1 MADKGC
7 HGGFQCSSDVLTASI
22 FWHSR
27 RAIAQAAQVR
37 KSLEL
42 KKRRHITTFVTNQ
55 PTMASPAVA
64 VKAPLA
70 PSPAHTH
77 ENNTG
82 QCDNSPKKNCN
93 DRLHDSPLSGNLP
106 ASLLSARIV
115 ANALRPFY
123 GKARDTSNETSSS
136 SRQSGLDILNNLNIH
151 DNEIAHQLLSLAE
164 QQHNDVGDGTK
175 TVVILA
181 GSILDAATRLLESS
195 ETDENST
202 HISPSQIASCFRDAA
217 DYAVKVLSA
226 HSEQAD
232 ITNPENL
239 STLCQHHL
247 TSSAIGND
255 PHAKI
260 ISALTVDAILELDRQ
275 SGEEDCLP
283 DLDRLHCVQE
293 ISGDVGDSEVF
304 SGLILKRPESGV
316 GGGKSNSDN
325 PRVASSAV
333 SVVTSTTEA
342 APKSLEGDVKV
353 AILEYWLSPSAE
365 LPDDGD
371 EEAREEILREDR
383 RRLLND
389 CKQIKK
395 SGAKV
400 VLIAAKEAVGQDEG
414 DEKSQG
420 EGSDDDIVDVNLQI
434 CMHFLAK
441 MGIMVISGLDEHQLK
456 LAINSLGGILIP
468 FPENISLQE
477 LGSAKKANEVKAP
490 SGSSWIHF
498 EGTRTPAATIML
510 HGPNNASL
518 EESKQTIEAILS
530 FVGNLFR
537 DPHVVP
543 GGGAAEIEASLRL
556 RIQSTASADH
566 IESQCMR
573 AFADALEVIPYT
585 LAENSDINPA
595 AVVTALRRQH
605 AEGQTA
611 AGLDVGDV
619 GGIHV
624 DMVDA
629 GIVNTLTSQVSA
641 IQLATTFACC
651 VLEKSEEV

>member
-1 MADKGC
+1 
-7 HGGFQCSSDVLTASI
+7 
-22 FWHSR
+22 
-27 RAIAQAAQVR
+27 
-37 KSLEL
+37 
-42 KKRRHITTFVTNQ
+42 
-55 PTMASPAVA
+55 MASPAVHVA
-64 VKAPLA
+64 AKAPLA

-77 ENNTG
+77 EHNLD
-82 QCDNSPKKNCN
+82 QCDNLPKKNGS
-93 DRLHDSPLSGNLP
+93 LKDSPSSNNLS

-123 GKARDTSNETSSS
+123 GKARDASNETSS

-151 DNEIAHQLLSLAE
+151 DNEIAHQLVKLAE
-164 QQHNDVGDGTK
+164 QQHNDMGDGTK
-175 TVVILA
+175 TAVILA
-181 GSILDAATRLLESS
+181 GSILDAATRLLESP
-195 ETDENST
+195 ETNENST
-202 HISPSQIASCFRDAA
+202 HISPSQIASSFVDAA

-232 ITNPENL
+232 ITNPEIL

-260 ISALTVDAILELDRQ
+260 ISTLTVDAILELDRQ

-293 ISGDVGDSEVF
+293 ISGDVLTDSEVF

-316 GGGKSNSDN
+316 GGSKSISNN
-325 PRVASSAV
+325 PQVASSAV

-353 AILEYWLSPSAE
+353 AILEYWLSPSSAE
-365 LPDDGD
+365 LPDYGD
-371 EEAREEILREDR
+371 EAVREEILREDR

-400 VLIAAKEAVGQDEG
+400 VLIAAKESACQDEE
-414 DEKSQG
+414 DEKSEG
-420 EGSDDDIVDVNLQI
+420 EGSDEIIDVNLHI
-434 CMHFLAK
+434 CRHFLAK
-441 MGIMVISGLDEHQLK
+441 MGIMAISGLDAHQINV
-456 LAINSLGGILIP
+456 AINSLGGILIP

-477 LGSAKKANEVKAP
+477 LGSANKANEVRAP

-518 EESKQTIEAILS
+518 EDSKRTIKTILS
-530 FVGNLFR
+530 LVENLFR
-537 DPHVVP
+537 DPHVVA

-556 RIQSTASADH
+556 RIQSTASTDH
-566 IESQCMR
+566 VESQCMR

-585 LAENSDINPA
+585 LAENFDINPA

-619 GGIHV
+619 GGIH

-629 GIVNTLTSQVSA
+629 GIVNTLTAQVSA
-641 IQLATTFACC
+641 IHLATTFACG
-651 VLEKSEEV
+651 VLEKSKEV

>member
-1 MADKGC
+1 MASGTSMK
-7 HGGFQCSSDVLTASI
+7 FE
-22 FWHSR
+22 SR
-27 RAIAQAAQVR
+27 CWSWKAQPSTLYVATQYIVAA
-37 KSLEL
+37 
-42 KKRRHITTFVTNQ
+42 FVTSQ
-55 PTMASPAVA
+55 RTMASPAVA
-64 VKAPLA
+64 AKAPLA

-77 ENNTG
+77 EHNLD
-82 QCDNSPKKNCN
+82 QCDNSPRKNGS
-93 DRLHDSPLSGNLP
+93 LKDSPSSNNLS

-123 GKARDTSNETSSS
+123 GKARDASNETSS

-151 DNEIAHQLLSLAE
+151 DNEIAHQLVKLAE

-175 TVVILA
+175 TAVILA
-181 GSILDAATRLLESS
+181 GSILDAATRLLESP
-195 ETDENST
+195 ETNENST
-202 HISPSQIASCFRDAA
+202 HISPSQIASSFVDAA
-217 DYAVKVLSA
+217 DYAVKVISA

-232 ITNPENL
+232 ITNPEIL

-247 TSSAIGND
+247 ASSAIGND

-260 ISALTVDAILELDRQ
+260 ISTLTVDAILELDRQ

-293 ISGDVGDSEVF
+293 ISGDVPDSEVF

-316 GGGKSNSDN
+316 GGSKSISNN
-325 PRVASSAV
+325 PQVASSAV

-342 APKSLEGDVKV
+342 APKSLEGDIKV
-353 AILEYWLSPSAE
+353 AILEYWLSPSSAE
-365 LPDDGD
+365 LPGYGD
-371 EEAREEILREDR
+371 EAVREEILREDR

-400 VLIAAKEAVGQDEG
+400 ALIAAKEPVSQDEG
-414 DEKSQG
+414 GEKSEG
-420 EGSDDDIVDVNLQI
+420 EASDEIIDVNLQI

-441 MGIMVISGLDEHQLK
+441 MGVMVISGLDAHQINV
-456 LAINSLGGILIP
+456 AINSLGGILIP

-477 LGSAKKANEVKAP
+477 LGSAKKANEVRAP

-518 EESKQTIEAILS
+518 EDSKRTIKTILS
-530 FVGNLFR
+530 LVENLFR
-537 DPHVVP
+537 DPHVVA

-556 RIQSTASADH
+556 RIQSTASTDH
-566 IESQCMR
+566 FESQCMR

-629 GIVNTLTSQVSA
+629 GIVNTLTAQVSA
-641 IQLATTFACC
+641 IHLATTFACG
-651 VLEKSEEV
+651 VLEKSKEV

>member
-1 MADKGC
+1 
-7 HGGFQCSSDVLTASI
+7 
-22 FWHSR
+22 
-27 RAIAQAAQVR
+27 
-37 KSLEL
+37 
-42 KKRRHITTFVTNQ
+42 
-55 PTMASPAVA
+55 MASPAVHVA
-64 VKAPLA
+64 AKAPLA

-77 ENNTG
+77 EHNLD
-82 QCDNSPKKNCN
+82 QCDNSPKKNGS
-93 DRLHDSPLSGNLP
+93 LKDSPSSNNLS

-123 GKARDTSNETSSS
+123 GKARDASNETSS

-151 DNEIAHQLLSLAE
+151 DNEIAHQLVKLAE

-175 TVVILA
+175 TALILA
-181 GSILDAATRLLESS
+181 GSILDAATRLLESP
-195 ETDENST
+195 ETNENST
-202 HISPSQIASCFRDAA
+202 HISPSQIASSFVDAA

-232 ITNPENL
+232 ITNPEIL

-260 ISALTVDAILELDRQ
+260 ISTLTVDAILELDRQ

-283 DLDRLHCVQE
+283 DLNRLHCVQE
-293 ISGDVGDSEVF
+293 ISGDVENSEVF

-316 GGGKSNSDN
+316 GGSKSISNN
-325 PRVASSAV
+325 PQVASSAV

-342 APKSLEGDVKV
+342 APKSLEGDIKV
-353 AILEYWLSPSAE
+353 AILEYWLSPSSAE
-365 LPDDGD
+365 LPSYGDD
-371 EEAREEILREDR
+371 EAVREEILREDR

-400 VLIAAKEAVGQDEG
+400 ALIAAKEPVSHDEG
-414 DEKSQG
+414 GEKSEG
-420 EGSDDDIVDVNLQI
+420 ESSDEIIDVNLQI

-441 MGIMVISGLDEHQLK
+441 MGVMVISGLDAHQINV
-456 LAINSLGGILIP
+456 AINALGGILIP

-477 LGSAKKANEVKAP
+477 LGSAKKANEVRGP

-518 EESKQTIEAILS
+518 EDSKRTIKTILS
-530 FVGNLFR
+530 LVKNLFR
-537 DPHVVP
+537 DPHVVA

-556 RIQSTASADH
+556 RIQSTASTDH
-566 IESQCMR
+566 VESQCMK

-619 GGIHV
+619 GGIL

-629 GIVNTLTSQVSA
+629 GIVNTLTAQVSA
-641 IQLATTFACC
+641 IHLATTFACG
-651 VLEKSEEV
+651 VLEKSKEV

>member
-1 MADKGC
+1 
-7 HGGFQCSSDVLTASI
+7 
-22 FWHSR
+22 
-27 RAIAQAAQVR
+27 
-37 KSLEL
+37 
-42 KKRRHITTFVTNQ
+42 
-55 PTMASPAVA
+55 MASPAVA
-64 VKAPLA
+64 AKAPLA

-77 ENNTG
+77 EHNID
-82 QCDNSPKKNCN
+82 QCDNSPKNGN
-93 DRLHDSPLSGNLP
+93 DSLQDSPSTNNLS

-123 GKARDTSNETSSS
+123 GKARDTSTETSS

-164 QQHNDVGDGTK
+164 QQHKDVGDGTK
-175 TVVILA
+175 TAVILA

-202 HISPSQIASCFRDAA
+202 HISPSQIASSFMDAA
-217 DYAVKVLSA
+217 DYAVDVLSA
-226 HSEQAD
+226 HSEQ
-232 ITNPENL
+232 IEISNPENL
-239 STLCQHHL
+239 STLCHHHMAAA
-247 TSSAIGND
+247 SSAIGND

-260 ISALTVDAILELDRQ
+260 VTKLTVDAILELDRQ

-283 DLDRLHCVQE
+283 DLDRLHCVEE
-293 ISGDVGDSEVF
+293 ISGDVADSEVF
-304 SGLILKRPESGV
+304 AGFILKRPESGV
-316 GGGKSNSDN
+316 GRSKSISNNSQV
-325 PRVASSAV
+325 PSSAV

-365 LPDDGD
+365 LPDNGD
-371 EEAREEILREDR
+371 EAAREEILREDR

-400 VLIAAKEAVGQDEG
+400 VLIAAKEPACQDEG
-414 DEKSQG
+414 GETSRG
-420 EGSDDDIVDVNLQI
+420 EGSDDEMIDVNLQI

-518 EESKQTIEAILS
+518 EESKRTIKTILS

-537 DPHVVP
+537 NPHVVA

-556 RIQSTASADH
+556 RIQSTASTDH